1 MSNKKRDYYE
11 VLGISKSAS
20 EAEIK
25 KAYRK
30 LAKQYHPDMN
40 KAADAVDKF
49 KEVQEAYEILSDP
62 QKRANYDQFGH
73 AAADSPFG
81 QGFGGFGGFEG
92 DLGDIFSSFFGGG
105 FGGSTRRQSN
115 RPQKGQDRFMQ
126 MRIDFMEAIFGKSES
141 ITLTVDELC
150 SQCLGSGARS
160 KDDIKVCETC
170 RGSGQVTQSQQT
182 PFGVFQQTAVCP
194 TCRGTGK
201 QITHVCS
208 KCHGEGYE
216 RKRQSV
222 EVKIPAGINT
232 GQQLR
237 VAHKGER
244 GVNGGDNGDLY
255 LEILVSPHK
264 YFVRRGKDIHIEVPI
279 SAVDATLGCKI
290 DVPTVYGDVN
300 LTVPAGTQFGTKL
313 RLKEKGVPDLGSGK
327 KGDQIVEVK
336 IEIDK
341 KLSRESKELYEKLKA
356 TSGKDTAFT
365 RFKNAFK

>member
-11 VLGISKSAS
+11 VLGVSKSATD
-20 EAEIK
+20 AEIK

-40 KAADAVDKF
+40 KADDAVEKF

-62 QKRANYDQFGH
+62 QKRAGYDQFGH
-73 AAADSPFG
+73 SAQESPFG
-81 QGFGGFGGFEG
+81 QGFGGFEG
-92 DLGDIFSSFFGGG
+92 DLGDIFSSFFGSG
-105 FGGSTRRQSN
+105 FGSSGRRQSN

-126 MRIDFMEAIFGKSES
+126 MRIDFMEAIFGKNEN

-150 SQCLGSGARS
+150 SQCLGSGAQS

-170 RGSGQVTQSQQT
+170 RGTGQVTQAQQT
-182 PFGVFQQTAVCP
+182 PFGMFQQTAVCP
-194 TCRGTGK
+194 TCRGSGK

-208 KCHGEGYE
+208 KCKGEGYE

-237 VAHKGER
+237 VANKGER
-244 GVNGGDNGDLY
+244 GINGGNNGDLY
-255 LEILVSPHK
+255 IEIVVSPHK
-264 YFVRRGKDIHIEVPI
+264 YFQRLGKDIHIDVPI
-279 SAVDATLGCKI
+279 SAVDATLGCQV
-290 DVPTVYGDVN
+290 DVPTVYGDVS
-300 LTVPAGTQFGTKL
+300 LTIPAGTQFGTKL
-313 RLKEKGVPDLGSGK
+313 RLKGKGVPDLNSSN

-341 KLSRESKELYEKLKA
+341 KLNKETKDLYEKLK
-356 TSGKDTAFT
+356 TMTGKDTVFN